1 MKRDWTGIKNQNNLR
16 ILMAMGLTA
25 VLLFLLG
32 YAGTV
37 RNGKMEKETQI
48 PSQEALMAEV
58 SQEEPDTE
66 ISLTAEDKEFLN
78 SLMESFDSGDLE
90 GAARLLDGYEI
101 PLKEFP
107 CMYDGN
113 IMTTE
118 LTSDRGLVFLKTST
132 VFYGEFKDGVPNGTC
147 AAVQVISL
155 EEGKRYDYSY
165 GTWANGMMNG
175 SGASGYNYYDGV
187 GEEINKLSAKEGVF
201 KDNRME
207 GEVTYTS
214 TNAAGEMAVWRFL
227 TADGR
232 IVLDDRWI
240 KDVDS
245 AGTVTYKLMAN
256 DEKNHA
262 YTLSEADLQED
273 RWKNFIEFDMD

>member
-1 MKRDWTGIKNQNNLR
+1 MKKDWTGIKNQNNLR
-16 ILMAMGLTA
+16 ILMAIGLTA
-25 VLLFLLG
+25 VLLSLLG

-37 RNGKMEKETQI
+37 RNGQMTKEAKI

-58 SQEEPDTE
+58 SEEEPNTE
-66 ISLTAEDKEFLN
+66 ISLTPEDKEFLD

-90 GAARLLDGYEI
+90 GAARLLNGYEI
-101 PLKEFP
+101 QWKEFP
-107 CMYDGN
+107 CMYDGTT
-113 IMTTE
+113 MRTE
-118 LTSDRGLVFLKTST
+118 LTSVRGLVFLKTST
-132 VFYGEFKDGVPNGTC
+132 VFYGEFKDGVPSGTC
-147 AAVQVISL
+147 AALQVISL

-165 GTWANGMMNG
+165 GIWANGMMNG

-214 TNAAGEMAVWRFL
+214 TNAAGEKAAWKFMA
-227 TADGR
+227 ADGR

-245 AGTVTYKLMAN
+245 SGTVTYKLIAN
-256 DEKNHA
+256 DEENHA
-262 YTLSEADLQED
+262 YTLSEADLKED
-273 RWKNFIEFDMD
+273 RWKNYIEFDMN